1 MRPSQ
6 AASQARIALEHGDTT
21 TARETTDLLLARFKS
36 YPPALMV
43 RILLAERA
51 SENDAALDDLK
62 RVTSVEPA
70 NAEARAI
77 QARLF
82 QHRGDT
88 DLARDAAQQVV
99 DLVPNNP
106 QILNSALDVLK
117 VDADALQ
124 TTPAVIARIH
134 LNCGW
139 PELAERHARVAAQ
152 ASPHRVDIRLLFAE
166 ILWRLNHLAQCEAEC
181 RVVTDQAEECIHAAV
196 MRAHILSERGRTA
209 EGQELLDRIGD
220 IDPEFVEA
228 RKLLATLEVHRL
240 VLPDMPEIEL
250 PENLRVRFEN
260 GHAMSH
266 DRPKFNPPVDK
277 TLAAPGSVD
286 NDMSGAM
293 VPSAAAEDNPE
304 SIPPTLDEADAL
316 ASPPTSLDTAK
327 SNAPPD
333 SEHRKPSTTPT
344 FSTLDW
350 ARDLMSRSEW
360 SESEIVLKD
369 LLEDHTLDTEALDK
383 LFLEAVDHEP
393 LRRTAW
399 KLLGDHYMRTG
410 RPQAATDAYLHASN
424 TVDEPQL

>member
-6 AASQARIALEHGDTT
+6 AASQARVALERGDTT
-21 TARETTDLLLARFKS
+21 TARETSDLLLARFES

-43 RILLAERA
+43 RILLAERN
-51 SENDAALDDLK
+51 SEDDTALDDLK
-62 RVTSVEPA
+62 KVTSVEPA
-70 NAEARAI
+70 NAEARAM

-82 QHRGDT
+82 QNRGDT

-99 DLVPNNP
+99 ELVPTEP
-106 QILNSALDVLK
+106 QILSSALDVLK
-117 VDADALQ
+117 VDADALP

-152 ASPHRVDIRLLFAE
+152 ESPHRVDIRLLFAE
-166 ILWRLNHLAQCEAEC
+166 ILWRLNHLTQCEAEC

-196 MRAHILSERGRTA
+196 MRAHILSERGRIA
-209 EGQELLDRIGD
+209 EGQELLDRIGN
-220 IDPEFVEA
+220 IDPEFLEA

-240 VLPDMPEIEL
+240 VLPDMPEIDL
-250 PENLRVRFEN
+250 PVDLLNRLDN
-260 GHAMSH
+260 
-266 DRPKFNPPVDK
+266 DRPRSHEIPNPPFGQAVAAPRSVDK
-277 TLAAPGSVD
+277 E
-286 NDMSGAM
+286 MSGPA
-293 VPSAAAEDNPE
+293 VPSATAEDNLE
-304 SIPPTLDEADAL
+304 TTTPTLDEAGAL
-316 ASPPTSLDTAK
+316 ASSPTPLDASHSDIPPE
-327 SNAPPD
+327 
-333 SEHRKPSTTPT
+333 SEDRTPSTTPT

-360 SESEIVLKD
+360 SEAEIVLKD
-369 LLEDHTLDTEALDK
+369 LLDDHTLDIEALDE
-383 LFLEAVDHEP
+383 LLLEAVEQEP
-393 LRRTAW
+393 LRRPAW